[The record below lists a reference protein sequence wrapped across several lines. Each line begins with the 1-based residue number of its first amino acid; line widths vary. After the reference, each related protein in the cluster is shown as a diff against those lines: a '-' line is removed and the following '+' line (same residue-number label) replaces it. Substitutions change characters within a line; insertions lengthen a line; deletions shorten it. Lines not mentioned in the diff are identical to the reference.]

1 MKPQNILLTDKGPNP
16 TLKLCDFGMARYLDK
31 KQQLYLEDEVKYNDL
46 ESFVGS
52 PLYMAPEI
60 KENRPYDFKA
70 DLWSLGIILLEML
83 TEGP

>member
-1 MKPQNILLTDKGPNP
+1 
-16 TLKLCDFGMARYLDK
+16 MARYLDK